1 MPKLKNSNETFWVI
15 FQTFPKHAKMMRHFW
30 WFSTIVYLTLQL
42 LFLWYTAVVS
52 KAKSQRL
59 FFMAKITKS
68 CSCSREPNSKSFLDT
83 SSYRAQA
90 DDPSKVCLTLT
101 ASIVWNKSKN
111 VELFS
116 AKNWIPCP
124 KRNFEFS
131 RQIIVNQVRW
141 ASLGILNII
150 WVS

>member
-1 MPKLKNSNETFWVI
+1 MLILKNGDDTRKLEMHAVCWLYLYHSVWKTLQKSHQVI
-15 FQTFPKHAKMMRHFW
+15 FDDFQTLC
-30 WFSTIVYLTLQL
+30 IYLTLQL

-52 KAKSQRL
+52 KSKVTKAP

-131 RQIIVNQVRW
+131 RQIIVNQK
-141 ASLGILNII
+141 
-150 WVS
+150 